1 MVFCVQL
8 NHQPHV
14 FICVCNLY
22 PSAATSTHIKPTGY
36 HHVTT
41 ATTTIVETPLDSRA
55 QPVATEH
62 AVPSST
68 QFSTLSFVIGMCT
81 DVFEAQTSISAYTTI
96 TQRATMSSEL
106 HLLRFGK
113 AGALTF

>member
-1 MVFCVQL
+1 M
-8 NHQPHV
+8 
-14 FICVCNLY
+14 
-22 PSAATSTHIKPTGY
+22 HIKPTGY

-41 ATTTIVETPLDSRA
+41 ATTALVETPYKTAIVETPLDSRA

-81 DVFEAQTSISAYTTI
+81 DVFEAQTSISGIIHNYHPK
-96 TQRATMSSEL
+96 SNYGL
-106 HLLRFGK
+106 
-113 AGALTF
+113 

>member
-14 FICVCNLY
+14 FICIKNFY
-22 PSAATSTHIKPTGY
+22 PSAATIMHIKPTGY

-41 ATTTIVETPLDSRA
+41 VTTAIVKTLLDSRA

-81 DVFEAQTSISAYTTI
+81 DVFEAQTSVSAYTTI
-96 TQRATMSSEL
+96 TQRATMVCKL
-106 HLLRFGK
+106 HLFQFGK

>member
-14 FICVCNLY
+14 FIFIKNFY
-22 PSAATSTHIKPTGY
+22 PSAATIMHIKPTRY

-41 ATTTIVETPLDSRA
+41 ATTAIVETPLDSRA
-55 QPVATEH
+55 QPVTIEH

-68 QFSTLSFVIGMCT
+68 QFSTLSFVISMCI
-81 DVFEAQTSISAYTTI
+81 DVFEAQTSILVD
-96 TQRATMSSEL
+96 TQYHPKKQPWAVNFTYYS
-106 HLLRFGK
+106 
-113 AGALTF
+113 